1 MHACIIQSITRQ
13 ISRTEALQKNIGLL
27 QQLQQ
32 QITSAVLFKIQG
44 NASLIAVQHQMPIAH
59 ALSFF
64 RPKATRRIAL
74 QILNL
79 DNIRAVITQ
88 QHTAILSRQPLG
100 KINNLN
106 TF

>member
-32 QITSAVLFKIQG
+32 QITAAVLFKIQG

-59 ALSFF
+59 TFSSF
-64 RPKATRRIAL
+64 RPKATRRITL
-74 QILNL
+74 QIFNL
-79 DNIRAVITQ
+79 DNIRTVIT
-88 QHTAILSRQPLG
+88 
-100 KINNLN
+100 
-106 TF
+106 